1 MVYKEVAVPKH
12 NIASLRAAVCKKF
25 NRAPED
31 LIAIYHRHAFQ
42 ENTYVEIEDDNQV
55 LQLQPEARLHVAFK
69 K

>member
-1 MVYKEVAVPKH
+1 MTYKEVVVPKQ

-25 NRAPED
+25 NRSPED

-42 ENTYVEIEDDNQV
+42 ENTYVEIEEDSQV
-55 LQLQPEARLHVAFK
+55 LQLQVEARLHVSFK